1 MKLRHGQDQP
11 RQPIPTAHANHES
24 ARHHADHQIVD
35 GGYWPRA
42 IGLRVVISF
51 TYLVMPVTGVI
62 SMSRMWW
69 FLSCWSVF
77 VYATVVFAIFLR
89 CGVVRWLHRDL
100 SPILDT
106 FMVTLA
112 IVAVAQPEFPIW
124 LGYFLIIASLSV
136 FHTTRYIVAFS
147 LWCIAQ
153 LWVCNYVGIE
163 LARDGSSWQVLTGIS
178 FLMMFSALNGD
189 VIATSNRKLRD
200 LVMQASMTDP
210 LTGLDNR
217 RRFREILDAHG
228 HVVERPL
235 AVLMYDL
242 DNFKA
247 LNEEQGH
254 VYADGVLVGIA
265 GELRGV
271 FREADTIAR
280 YGGDEL
286 IVLAHVDSVRD
297 AVKMAERS
305 LARVIDNLAVT
316 MSVGIGVYGITAGS
330 LDAAVAEADA
340 ALGRAKRAGK
350 ARVAAAV
357 AA

>member
-1 MKLRHGQDQP
+1 
-11 RQPIPTAHANHES
+11 
-24 ARHHADHQIVD
+24 
-35 GGYWPRA
+35 
-42 IGLRVVISF
+42 
-51 TYLVMPVTGVI
+51 
-62 SMSRMWW
+62 
-69 FLSCWSVF
+69 
-77 VYATVVFAIFLR
+77 
-89 CGVVRWLHRDL
+89 
-100 SPILDT
+100 
-106 FMVTLA
+106 
-112 IVAVAQPEFPIW
+112 VAQPEFPIW

-153 LWVCNYVGIE
+153 LWACNYVGVE
-163 LARDGSSWQVLTGIS
+163 LGRDGSSWQVLTGIS

-189 VIATSNRKLRD
+189 VIAESNRKLRD
-200 LVMQASMTDP
+200 LVMAVSLTDP

-228 HVVERPL
+228 IAGEQPL

-247 LNEEQGH
+247 LNEDQGH
-254 VYADGVLVGIA
+254 VHADRVLVGIA
-265 GELRGV
+265 AELRGT

-286 IVLAHVDSVRD
+286 IVLAHVDSVQD

-316 MSVGIGVYGITAGS
+316 MSVGIGVYGITAVS
-330 LDAAVAEADA
+330 LDEAVAEADA

-350 ARVAAAV
+350 ARVAAA
-357 AA
+357 